1 MMHISDISKVN
12 DLIKRREKFM
22 RLAELADIAE
32 YIEVSVDA
40 GAERPAELMVSDVG
54 SDHVDTQLFLSV
66 QTAVQGVLAEEI
78 KKINGRL
85 RVLGVEP

>member
-22 RLAELADIAE
+22 CLAELADIAE
-32 YIEVSVDA
+32 YIEVSVDG
-40 GAERPAELMVSDVG
+40 GAESSAELMVSDVG
-54 SDHVDTQLFLSV
+54 SDDADTQLFLSV
-66 QTAVQGVLAEEI
+66 RKAVQGVLAEEI
-78 KKINGRL
+78 DKIHGRL

>member
-12 DLIKRREKFM
+12 DLIKRREKLM
-22 RLAELADIAE
+22 RLDELADIAE
-32 YIEVSVDA
+32 YIEVSVDG
-40 GAERPAELMVSDVG
+40 GAERSAELMVSGVG
-54 SDHVDTQLFLSV
+54 LDHADTQLFLSV

-78 KKINGRL
+78 EKINGRL